1 MTNPV
6 YAKDLRPATA
16 FKGGSNLP
24 IISTQLDSVRA
35 YQFEIHFTD
44 IPEAGDLPKNTD
56 LTLAAKQV
64 GAIGIGVED
73 IAVRRVNDLV
83 YYPGAPTFDSVSITF
98 DNLLQKNTSKL
109 LMEWFKTIYNPMTGD
124 AVVNRN
130 TQGGF
135 KAKSMRIVE
144 LDNTRAPVAS
154 VDLYGVYPKNIRFSE
169 KNYSTSEFSTVEV
182 EFRFDYIDY
191 VKPA

>member
-1 MTNPV
+1 MANAN
-6 YAKDLRPATA
+6 YRDQIRQNN
-16 FKGGSNLP
+16 FRGGSNLP
-24 IISTQLDSVRA
+24 IISTKLDSVRA
-35 YQFEIHFTD
+35 YQFEIQFTD
-44 IPEAGDLPKNTD
+44 VPNNEGATVQD
-56 LTLAAKQV
+56 LTMAAKQI

-98 DNLLQKNTSKL
+98 DNLYTPNTTQV

-124 AVVNRN
+124 SVINRSN
-130 TQGGF
+130 VGY
-135 KAKSMRIVE
+135 KAKSLRIIE
-144 LDNTRAPVAS
+144 LDNTRTPIAS